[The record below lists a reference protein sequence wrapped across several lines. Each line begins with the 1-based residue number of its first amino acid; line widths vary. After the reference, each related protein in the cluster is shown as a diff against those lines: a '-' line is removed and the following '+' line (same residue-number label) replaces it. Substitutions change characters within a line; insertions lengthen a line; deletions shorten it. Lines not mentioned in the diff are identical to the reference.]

1 MALSVFC
8 SVLKGWWCFTET
20 LERFSPNGGYWCQNR
35 ELGWWGKGVPPSHV
49 EKGLLRY
56 VVGLWAK
63 CLPPYR
69 LTLYFSLLSFQLQ
82 LMPQEVQRVS
92 VPLWMIAHVRRLCI
106 RLEGTAF
113 HFCQEPFSDLIL
125 FDYKRNHCDCEPCN
139 RHCTPAQGSVA
150 AAAETKHKVKD
161 VDVSIQVRKK
171 LSRA

>member
-20 LERFSPNGGYWCQNR
+20 LERFSPNEGYWCQNR

-106 RLEGTAF
+106 RLFIFVKSPFQTLFCLITREIIVTVSHVIATA
-113 HFCQEPFSDLIL
+113 HLGVLLLLLRI
-125 FDYKRNHCDCEPCN
+125 N
-139 RHCTPAQGSVA
+139 
-150 AAAETKHKVKD
+150 TK
-161 VDVSIQVRKK
+161 
-171 LSRA
+171 

>member
-20 LERFSPNGGYWCQNR
+20 LERFSPNEGYWCQNR

-106 RLEGTAF
+106 RLFIFVKSPFQTLFCLITREIIVTVSHVIATA
-113 HFCQEPFSDLIL
+113 HLPRGVLLLLLRI
-125 FDYKRNHCDCEPCN
+125 N
-139 RHCTPAQGSVA
+139 
-150 AAAETKHKVKD
+150 TK
-161 VDVSIQVRKK
+161 
-171 LSRA
+171 